1 MQIIHD
7 EIAYFHHIEVKFI
20 FIAKQ
25 LIFLQLVSQNLEE
38 LIKQVSQ
45 TTEVQIVLLKEFV
58 TNGCSPQ
65 LFDEF
70 VD

>member
-7 EIAYFHHIEVKFI
+7 EIAYFHHVEVEFI
-20 FIAKQ
+20 FIAKH
-25 LIFLQLVSQNLEE
+25 LIFLQLASQNLEE
-38 LIKQVSQ
+38 LIKQVTQ
-45 TTEVQIVLLKEFV
+45 TTEIQIVPLKEFV